1 MLAASTNR
9 YATFTL
15 GRGAMRSCWFGPA
28 LAVAYLTYAGLAVAR
43 DRDEEPDPVIF
54 RIALADSPVTLQAG
68 MAAGAHQGRPVS
80 ARFEMPDGD
89 LQLAVFTATRSGFVE
104 TILDPKGGVVISTAQ
119 VTDADDLAEAIA
131 QKAAM
136 ERATVPLVAATERA
150 IEESPGS
157 RAVSVVPE
165 LRNGHPVAMVTL
177 QQSKTFVTVLEGL
190 D

>member
-1 MLAASTNR
+1 
-9 YATFTL
+9 
-15 GRGAMRSCWFGPA
+15 MRTRWFGPA
-28 LAVAYLTYAGLAVAR
+28 LVATYLSSSGLAVAR

-54 RIALADSPVTLQAG
+54 RIALADSTVTLQAG

-89 LQLAVFTATRSGFVE
+89 LQLGVFTATRSGFVE

-119 VTDADDLAEAIA
+119 ITDADDLAEAIA

-150 IEESPGS
+150 IEENPGS

-165 LRNGHPVAMVTL
+165 LRNGHPVAIVTL
-177 QQSKTFVTVLEGL
+177 QQSRRFRRCSGSVGVTALAGRDCGVGTG
-190 D
+190 

>member
-1 MLAASTNR
+1 
-9 YATFTL
+9 
-15 GRGAMRSCWFGPA
+15 MRSCWFGPA